1 MSKLGITRPTSTVR
15 LCTDMDLAAEH
26 ENLSV
31 ALAEERAKPDSGML
45 VGNAEERRLAAE
57 ILALEERMQ
66 ESTVV
71 ITHRALTRKR
81 WADLTAAH
89 PPREGD
95 EQDAQFGVN
104 ISTFVDAALAEAIE
118 GAAHVTDGSPVDGF
132 TGADWPETA
141 NDITNAQWQQFA
153 FDLFRLNNGVT
164 AGPTSR
170 TASLVMRSS
179 ETNSEQPEA

>member
-1 MSKLGITRPTSTVR
+1 M
-15 LCTDMDLAAEH
+15 
-26 ENLSV
+26 
-31 ALAEERAKPDSGML
+31 
-45 VGNAEERRLAAE
+45 
-57 ILALEERMQ
+57 
-66 ESTVV
+66 
-71 ITHRALTRKR
+71 
-81 WADLTAAH
+81 
-89 PPREGD
+89 
-95 EQDAQFGVN
+95 N